1 MKIGLILFEGW
12 LRKLE
17 VKVPNQRNN
26 QYSKSGY
33 MEDKSWNFQREM
45 LERGTMDSSL
55 EADDTVHHCG
65 DRHLSRTILHWYNN
79 EV

>member
-33 MEDKSWNFQREM
+33 MEDKS
-45 LERGTMDSSL
+45 
-55 EADDTVHHCG
+55 
-65 DRHLSRTILHWYNN
+65 
-79 EV
+79 